1 MTRSIWMGT
10 ALAAALVLPLMV
22 RAEADKKA
30 EKLWKSKCATCHG
43 ADGKAQTEQGK
54 KLGVLDYTDPAWQK
68 AHSDEE
74 IRKGISEGVKGMEG
88 YREKLSAEQIDSL
101 VVFVR
106 GLK

>member
-1 MTRSIWMGT
+1 MTRWT
-10 ALAAALVLPLMV
+10 LPRAALALTVAIPLLA

-54 KLGVLDYTDPAWQK
+54 KLGVLDYSDPAWQK

-74 IRKGISEGVKGMEG
+74 IRKGIAEGVKGMDG
-88 YREKLSAEQIDSL
+88 YKDKLSAEQIDSL
-101 VVFVR
+101 VAFVR